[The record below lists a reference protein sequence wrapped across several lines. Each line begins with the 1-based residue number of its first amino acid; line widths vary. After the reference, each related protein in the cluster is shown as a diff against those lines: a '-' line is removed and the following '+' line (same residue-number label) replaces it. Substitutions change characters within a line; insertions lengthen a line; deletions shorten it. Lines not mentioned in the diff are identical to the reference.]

1 MATRTGYWVTLISA
15 IWLHSVFCR
24 PHALNV
30 GHVETRAAVVVVHF
44 AGLRAAPVEGMIPIL
59 SPEAVTTN
67 MGQDACPP
75 LLWFACSYTGLHF
88 SMSTSI

>member
-24 PHALNV
+24 THPLNV
-30 GHVETRAAVVVVHF
+30 RHVETRAAVVVV
-44 AGLRAAPVEGMIPIL
+44 AGLRAAPVDGMIPIL

-75 LLWFACSYTGLHF
+75 SLWFDCSYTELQF